1 MDTTK
6 RRVIRCGNIELLLKT
21 KFLQCDTNVNL
32 LVSPFRQP
40 FSHETELWLNKVKWE
55 TTNFHA
61 MTGSETDILVAFI
74 DDKYVN
80 LESIS
85 RAKKQLILVSL

>member
-1 MDTTK
+1 M
-6 RRVIRCGNIELLLKT
+6 CLLKT

-85 RAKKQLILVSL
+85 RATSLKWLSDHKRSLACDFSLV